1 MKKLIAPSILAS
13 DFARLGDEIIA
24 VANAGAD
31 WIHVDVMDGVFVPNI
46 TIGVP
51 VVKSI
56 KKAIKK
62 VTDLP
67 LDVHLMITDPERY
80 VEAFSDA
87 GANIVTIHA
96 EATPHL
102 DRTIMQIKSMG
113 KRAGVAVNPGTPIA
127 LIDDILEVVDMVLI
141 MSVNPGYGGQK
152 FIPYTLKKIKALKEI
167 LQKRELDHVLIEIDG
182 GITAKNI
189 HDAAEAGVDVFVA
202 GSSVFGMDDYSIA
215 ISKLRENI

>member
-1 MKKLIAPSILAS
+1 MKKLLAPSILAS
-13 DFARLGDEIIA
+13 DFAHLADEIAA

-51 VVKSI
+51 VVKSV
-56 KKAIKK
+56 KK

-67 LDVHLMITDPERY
+67 LDVHLMITEPERY
-80 VEAFSDA
+80 IEAFSDA
-87 GANIVTIHA
+87 GANIITIHA

-127 LIDDILEVVDMVLI
+127 LIDDILEIVDMVLI

-152 FIPYTLKKIKALKEI
+152 FIPYTLKKVKTLKGI

-189 HDAAEAGVDVFVA
+189 YDAAEAGVDVFVA
-202 GSSVFGMDDYSIA
+202 GSSIFGMDDYGIA
-215 ISKLRENI
+215 ISKLRKSI